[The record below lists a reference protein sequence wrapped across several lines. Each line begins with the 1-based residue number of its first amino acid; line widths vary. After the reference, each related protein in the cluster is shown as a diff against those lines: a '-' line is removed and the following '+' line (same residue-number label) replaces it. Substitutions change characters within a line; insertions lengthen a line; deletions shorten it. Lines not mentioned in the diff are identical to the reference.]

1 MDPYQ
6 PPDDRDFDNPYA
18 PPQSSFA
25 RETVPTCGRHAL
37 YRRRRVQLELGD
49 LSRRRTWDML

>member
-18 PPQSSFA
+18 PPQSAFVPESSLPQMAGMPFY
-25 RETVPTCGRHAL
+25 RERCV
-37 YRRRRVQLELGD
+37 
-49 LSRRRTWDML
+49 